1 MSYKSMLVHVDDRK
15 RSAARAELALR
26 LATTFEAHLSAL
38 AMVQPLRIPPSALAV
53 LGPEIEAQQNAHA
66 RAQADRALGVFNE
79 CARRSG
85 WSAVGTT
92 AANGDTLSAIELH
105 ARYSDLVIV
114 GQHDPE
120 EDYVQWPDAGSFPE
134 LVVMGAGRPV
144 LVVPYTGSFAKL
156 GEHVLVAWDASRE
169 ATRAVTDA
177 LPLLR
182 RARRVTVMA
191 VNPEQVRRHGAE
203 PGADIA
209 LFLARHGVK
218 VEVSAQ
224 HSGNLDVGNFLLSRI
239 ADMDVDLLVMGAYGH
254 ARLRE
259 LMLGGVTQTILA
271 SMTVPVLFSH

>member
-1 MSYKSMLVHVDDRK
+1 MSYKSMLVHVEDRP

-26 LATTFEAHLSAL
+26 LAATFEAHLTAL
-38 AMVQPLRIPPSALAV
+38 AVVQPLRIPQPALAV
-53 LGPEIEAQQNAHA
+53 LGPEIEAQQNVYA
-66 RAQADRALGVFNE
+66 RAQADRALSVFNE

-85 WSAVGTT
+85 WSSAGT
-92 AANGDTLSAIELH
+92 AASNGDALSTIELH
-105 ARYSDLVIV
+105 ARYNDLVIV
-114 GQHDPE
+114 GQYDPDG
-120 EDYVQWPDAGSFPE
+120 DYVEWTDAGSFPE
-134 LVVMGAGRPV
+134 LVAMGAGRPV
-144 LVVPYTGSFAKL
+144 LVVPYAGNFTRL

-177 LPLLR
+177 LPLLK

-191 VNPEQVRRHGAE
+191 VNPEKARRHGAE

-218 VEVSAQ
+218 VEASAQ
-224 HSGNLDVGNFLLSRI
+224 HSGSLDVGNFLLSRI